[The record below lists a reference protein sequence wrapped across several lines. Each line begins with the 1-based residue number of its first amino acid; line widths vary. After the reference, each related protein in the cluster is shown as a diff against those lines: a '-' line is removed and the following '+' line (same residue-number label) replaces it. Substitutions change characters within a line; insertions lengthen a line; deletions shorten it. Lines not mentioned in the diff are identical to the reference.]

1 MYDDDDGGGGDDYR
15 FALLMMNDEWMI
27 ESSGAIKRDEL
38 QNKSKDGVKVKYKY
52 TYWCTE
58 LKFTLLIFFQIW
70 FKDLWQKEG
79 ERRILYRCRWCIY
92 FSP

>member
-38 QNKSKDGVKVKYKY
+38 QNQSKDGVKVKYKY
-52 TYWCTE
+52 TYRCTE
-58 LKFTLLIFFQIW
+58 LKFILLIFFQIW

-79 ERRILYRCRWCIY
+79 ERRILYRRRWCIY
-92 FSP
+92 FAP